1 MRIELSPLRAGLAV
15 ALLAVLQSG
24 VAMAEHKPAASIPA
38 ADLIQPAELAASLKS
53 PAAPKPVILQVGS
66 HVLYAEAH
74 IAGSDYAGA
83 AGQDAGLQ
91 ALRDRVA
98 KLPKDAPI
106 VIYCGC
112 CPWTRCPN
120 IAPAYEQLRALGFS
134 HVKVLYIADN
144 FGANW
149 VDQGFPVDKGR

>member
-1 MRIELSPLRAGLAV
+1 MRVNSSSLFAGLAV
-15 ALLAVLQSG
+15 ALLAVFQSG
-24 VAMAEHKPAASIPA
+24 AAMAQHKPAASIPA
-38 ADLIQPAELAASLKS
+38 ADLIQPAALAADLKS
-53 PAAPKPVILQVGS
+53 AAAPKPVILQVGS

-74 IAGSDYAGA
+74 IAGSEYAGP

-98 KLPKDAPI
+98 KLPKDAAI

-120 IAPAYEQLRALGFS
+120 IAPAYEQLRALGFG

-144 FGANW
+144 LGANW
-149 VDQGFPVDKGR
+149 VDQGYPTDKGR

>member
-1 MRIELSPLRAGLAV
+1 MRFESSTLLAGLAV
-15 ALLAVLQSG
+15 ASLAVFQTG
-24 VAMAEHKPAASIPA
+24 VATAQHTPAASIPA
-38 ADLIQPAELAASLKS
+38 ADLIQPAELAASLKI
-53 PAAPKPVILQVGS
+53 AAAQKPVILQVGS

-74 IAGSDYAGA
+74 IPGSEYAGA
-83 AGQDAGLQ
+83 AGQDGGLQ
-91 ALRDRVA
+91 TLRDRVA

-120 IAPAYEQLRALGFS
+120 VAPAYEQLRALGFS

-149 VDQGFPVDKGR
+149 VDQGYPVDKGR

>member
-1 MRIELSPLRAGLAV
+1 MRFESSALLAGLAV
-15 ALLAVLQSG
+15 ASLAVFQTG
-24 VAMAEHKPAASIPA
+24 VAVAQHTPAASIPA
-38 ADLIQPAELAASLKS
+38 ADLIQPAELAASLKI
-53 PAAPKPVILQVGS
+53 AAAQKPVILQVGS

-74 IAGSDYAGA
+74 IPGSEYAGA
-83 AGQDAGLQ
+83 AGQDGGLQ
-91 ALRDRVA
+91 TLRDRVA

-120 IAPAYEQLRALGFS
+120 VAPAYEQLRALGFS

-149 VDQGFPVDKGR
+149 VDQGYPVDKGR